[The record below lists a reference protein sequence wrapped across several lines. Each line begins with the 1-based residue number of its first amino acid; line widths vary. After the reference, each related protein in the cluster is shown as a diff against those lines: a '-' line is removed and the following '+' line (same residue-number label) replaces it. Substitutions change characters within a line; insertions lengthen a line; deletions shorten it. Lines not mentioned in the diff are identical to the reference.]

1 MGPKSYE
8 QCAGFLKIPES
19 PEPLDNTWVHP
30 ENYGV
35 AREIRA
41 MLGGSLSSA
50 TIAELKEK
58 HGVGDAT
65 ISDIVEELKK
75 PNRDPRE
82 SYPKPVMQK
91 GVVNFEDLKEG
102 MTVTGKIK
110 NVVDFGAFVDLG
122 IKETALV
129 HVSELSDR
137 FVKDPLDVVKV
148 GDVLE
153 FKILNLD
160 IDRRRIAL
168 SRKTNP
174 GSSAAPAGG
183 AGGSAARSNTAARH
197 GEKKR
202 VVAVK
207 SGQGKPAPHPA
218 EGSAGAATGQ
228 RGERPDA
235 GGSTGGAAGRPGTS
249 RPAAGGNSPR
259 PPARP
264 PADDD
269 GTMYNPFAAALEKA
283 AQRKE
288 KGRKK

>member
-1 MGPKSYE
+1 
-8 QCAGFLKIPES
+8 
-19 PEPLDNTWVHP
+19 
-30 ENYGV
+30 
-35 AREIRA
+35 
-41 MLGGSLSSA
+41 
-50 TIAELKEK
+50 
-58 HGVGDAT
+58 VGDTT

-91 GVVNFEDLKEG
+91 GVVNFEDLTEG

-153 FKILNLD
+153 FKILSLD

-168 SRKTNP
+168 SRKSKP
-174 GSSAAPAGG
+174 GQGGVAANSESIDKQGPDGHSGAAGD
-183 AGGSAARSNTAARH
+183 AARSNTAHH
-197 GEKKR
+197 GEKR
-202 VVAVK
+202 RVAVRP
-207 SGQGKPAPHPA
+207 GQGA
-218 EGSAGAATGQ
+218 Q
-228 RGERPDA
+228 
-235 GGSTGGAAGRPGTS
+235 
-249 RPAAGGNSPR
+249 RPAAGADRPQGGPRPAPQPDAPARPAGNRPPQEGRSGGFSPR
-259 PPARP
+259 PR
-264 PADDD
+264 ADDD
-269 GTMYNPFAAALEKA
+269 GTMYNPFAAALQKA